1 MGWKMSSLGMAIAAP
16 LGAATIAWSGAGPI
30 PLPIVPA
37 PTELLAQSLYMRGT
51 KIGGYTDDDTFF
63 VNFVNGVITQTT
75 GTPGDV
81 AVDNGDDWMSGDQV
95 EYNGGF
101 WPVSHGGF
109 NDLTYGASVQQGLD
123 RLGQRVAAEDPDEHL
138 VLVGYS
144 QSAVI
149 LSQYKANT
157 TNGNITYVMV
167 SNPTRPN
174 GGILSRFRGFTIPFL
189 DIPLSGPAPTTSPG
203 WEEGDPPTTY
213 DVTQQYDGWADFPM
227 YPLNVFATANAVLG
241 IVYLHGNYETTVDPD
256 TDLAPGA
263 PNTDTDT
270 YRDTTYYTVG
280 TGLLPLLRP
289 LEQIGI
295 PRPLL
300 LALDAPLRVV
310 VEQGY
315 DRTLSPGTDAAAR
328 LFRISNPITDLAN
341 FINAIPV
348 GLDDGF
354 EAAGMG
360 RPFGTT
366 SAGMYGVG
374 GPAVQ
379 PPASEL
385 PTTQPDERQ
394 QQPESTPAKT
404 PLKGLTPVTP
414 RQDNTN
420 GSVDVPEDVGEPA
433 DTATPSPAAIT
444 VARTKLRSTM
454 GLTTSTVT
462 AEETA
467 TAETKVAEAE
477 ALTTATEKADDEP
490 KAAATEPADT
500 EKSETSEQKG
510 KITRSTANHAVR
522 TERATDK
529 PDRVRGY
536 VGKHRKAATEKSVDR
551 SVNKSA
557 EKAPAKTT
565 GKTRAHA
572 EKSADQK

>member
-1 MGWKMSSLGMAIAAP
+1 MRWKMSSLGMAIAAP
-16 LGAATIAWSGAGPI
+16 IGAATIAWSGAGPI

-51 KIGGYTDDDTFF
+51 KIGSYTDNDVSF
-63 VNFVNGVITQTT
+63 VDFANGVITQTT
-75 GTPGDV
+75 GSAGDL
-81 AVDNGDDWMSGDQV
+81 AVDNGDDWMTGDQV

-101 WPVSHGGF
+101 WPISQGGL
-109 NDLTYGASVQQGLD
+109 NDLTYGASVGQGLE
-123 RLGQRVAAEDPDEHL
+123 RLGQRVAAEDPDEPL

-157 TNGNITYVMV
+157 TNGNIVYVMV

-174 GGILSRFRGFTIPFL
+174 GGILSRFRGFTIPVL

-213 DVTQQYDGWADFPM
+213 DVAQQYDGWADFPL

-241 IVYLHGNYETTVDPD
+241 IVYLHGNYETTVDPG

-263 PNTDTDT
+263 PNTDTRT

-280 TGLLPLLRP
+280 TDLLPLLRP

-315 DRTLSPGTDAAAR
+315 DRTLSPGADAAAR

-379 PPASEL
+379 PPTET
-385 PTTQPDERQ
+385 PQQQTTQPDESSRQ
-394 QQPESTPAKT
+394 PASTPAKT
-404 PLKGLTPVTP
+404 PLKGLTPVEPP
-414 RQDNTN
+414 RDDSTVQDP
-420 GSVDVPEDVGEPA
+420 DVPEDVDEPA
-433 DTATPSPAAIT
+433 DTATPAPAVT
-444 VARTKLRSTM
+444 VARTKLRSSV
-454 GLTTSTVT
+454 GLTDSTVT
-462 AEETA
+462 SATEVDADESADKSETA
-467 TAETKVAEAE
+467 
-477 ALTTATEKADDEP
+477 
-490 KAAATEPADT
+490 
-500 EKSETSEQKG
+500 ETSEQNG
-510 KITRSTANHAVR
+510 KITRSTAKHAAA
-522 TERATDK
+522 TEPATDK
-529 PDRVRGY
+529 PDRIRGY
-536 VGKHRKAATEKSVDR
+536 VGKHRKAATD
-551 SVNKSA
+551 
-557 EKAPAKTT
+557 KAQAKTAP
-565 GKTRAHA
+565 KTRAHA